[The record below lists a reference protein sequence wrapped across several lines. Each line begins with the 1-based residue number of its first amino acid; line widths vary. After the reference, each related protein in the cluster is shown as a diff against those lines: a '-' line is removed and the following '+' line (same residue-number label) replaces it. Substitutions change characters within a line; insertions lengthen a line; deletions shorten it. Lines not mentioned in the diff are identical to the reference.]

1 MSTSVSKSVWEGR
14 IPLAFSIDGSEAQH
28 FGAEHTPSSI
38 FIEVPR
44 TSYLI
49 LLTEE
54 IRDLYRATGLTLP
67 DSTAEIW
74 FEYQGKPLKW
84 HYPLGLL
91 YDILCIS
98 EPSYLQMEDTKS
110 IPWNIKVH
118 FRNYPAAHLFRDQSA
133 ATAQDFFMSMIKEA
147 DFLRYGS
154 TKRVMNLSKSDQT
167 QLWESLCSNDFDS
180 FWKVNQRLIPVDDQ
194 VVRHIPLRLYLPDD
208 CPVIQDRVSPRTE
221 DGEELTM
228 EQIIRELLP
237 TLDTSK
243 SKAVCHGVIVPF
255 DTPIIWASRNLAYP
269 DNFLHIALF

>member
-14 IPLAFSIDGSEAQH
+14 IPLAISIDESEAQH
-28 FGAEHTPSSI
+28 FGTNNTPSPI

-44 TSYLI
+44 TSYLT

-54 IRDLYRATGLTLP
+54 VRDLYKAVGIAVP
-67 DSTAEIW
+67 ESTAEIW

-98 EPSYLQMEDTKS
+98 DPSYQQVDSVKA
-110 IPWNIKVH
+110 IPWNINVH
-118 FRNYPAAHLFRDQSA
+118 FRNYPVAHLFRDQSA
-133 ATAQDFFMSMIKEA
+133 VTAQDFFMSMIKEA

-167 QLWESLCSNDFDS
+167 QLWNSLCSNDYES
-180 FWKVNQRLIPVDDQ
+180 FWKVNQRLIPLDDQ

-208 CPVIQDRVSPRTE
+208 CPVIQDRVSPRNE
-221 DGEELTM
+221 EGEELTIQ
-228 EQIIRELLP
+228 QIIQQLLP
-237 TLDTSK
+237 TLDTSD
-243 SKAVCHGVIVPF
+243 SKAVCHGVVVPL
-255 DTPIIWASRNLAYP
+255 DTPIVWASRNLAYP
-269 DNFLHIALF
+269 DNFLHITLY